1 MTEPATEA
9 ATPAPP
15 RQSLVA
21 LLRGSAKW
29 WLIPALVVIVLV
41 VVLVLFT
48 ETAAAPFVYSTF

>member
-1 MTEPATEA
+1 
-9 ATPAPP
+9 
-15 RQSLVA
+15 VA